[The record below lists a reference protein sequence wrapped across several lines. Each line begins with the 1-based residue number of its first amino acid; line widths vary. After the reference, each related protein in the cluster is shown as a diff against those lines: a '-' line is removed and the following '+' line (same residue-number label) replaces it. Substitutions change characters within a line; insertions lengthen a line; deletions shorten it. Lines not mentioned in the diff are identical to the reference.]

1 MASLVAQLIKNSP
14 INTGNPSSISG
25 MGRSPGEWIGYPLQY
40 SLASLVAQIVKNPC
54 TMQDTWVLSLDWEDT
69 LERGWL
75 LTPVFRP
82 GEFHGQRSL
91 IGYIVHGV
99 TKSQTKLNDFHF
111 HFSSSLTSWD
121 IISVPKPKGHQHYL
135 LFCLIIFLPWKKL
148 YTTIKASLEKSFL
161 LLAFLQPMAII
172 LSFSSHCIHYGD

>member
-40 SLASLVAQIVKNPC
+40 SLASLVAQVVKNPC
-54 TMQDTWVLSLDWEDT
+54 TMQDTWVLSLDWEDI

-91 IGYIVHGV
+91 AGY
-99 TKSQTKLNDFHF
+99 S
-111 HFSSSLTSWD
+111 
-121 IISVPKPKGHQHYL
+121 
-135 LFCLIIFLPWKKL
+135 PWSRKESNM
-148 YTTIKASLEKSFL
+148 TEE
-161 LLAFLQPMAII
+161 
-172 LSFSSHCIHYGD
+172 